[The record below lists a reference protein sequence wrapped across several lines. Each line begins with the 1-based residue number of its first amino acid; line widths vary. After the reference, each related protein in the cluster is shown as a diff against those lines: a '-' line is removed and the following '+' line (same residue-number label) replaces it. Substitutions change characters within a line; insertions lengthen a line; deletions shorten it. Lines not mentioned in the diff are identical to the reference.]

1 MKNLNYEQERLRII
15 FEYSPIAIWEEDFS
29 AVAKLQ
35 KIIQSKK
42 VVNIRKFLK
51 ENPDL
56 VIETFRNIKVLDVNK
71 AALHLYGVKT
81 KKELIANLGKTIHR
95 EAFNVLVDEF
105 ASLLEGKNFYA
116 VEFKSRTITGRL
128 YDVSMRVSVPEMYKD
143 SFERVIVTFEDI
155 SLKKKLERDLLKM
168 AQLDGLTKLYNQN
181 TIVKKL
187 EEEFSRAKR
196 YNLSLSC
203 MMIDLDSFKK
213 INDQFGHQKGN
224 QVLKLAAHLIKSS
237 LREVDFVGRYGGD
250 EFLIV
255 LPETPAEKA
264 MIVANRIKQIFTE
277 GKNNKNIIKLIRLS
291 IGIGA
296 FNLEE
301 TKTVKEFIV
310 KTDQAM
316 YKAKKSGGNQIAVLL
331 E

>member
-1 MKNLNYEQERLRII
+1 MNLNYEQERLRII

-29 AVAKLQ
+29 ALAKLQ
-35 KIIQSKK
+35 KIIQSKNI
-42 VVNIRKFLK
+42 VNIRKFLK
-51 ENPDL
+51 ENTDL
-56 VIETFRNIKVLDVNK
+56 VTETFRHIKVLDVNK

-95 EAFNVLVDEF
+95 EAFNVLIDEF

-116 VEFKSRTITGRL
+116 VEFKSRTVTGRL
-128 YDVSMRVSVPEMYKD
+128 YDVSMRVSVPDMYKN
-143 SFERVIVTFEDI
+143 SFERVIVTFEDV
-155 SLKKKLERDLLKM
+155 SFKKKLERDLLKM
-168 AQLDGLTKLYNQN
+168 AQTDGLTRLYNQN

-187 EEEFSRAKR
+187 EEEFLRARR

-250 EFLIV
+250 EFLII
-255 LPETPAEKA
+255 LPETSAEKA
-264 MIVANRIKQIFTE
+264 IVVANRLKQIFSE
-277 GKNNKNIIKLIRLS
+277 KKNDKNVIKLIRLS

-301 TKTVKEFIV
+301 TKTVKEFIL

-316 YKAKKSGGNQIAVLL
+316 YQAKKSGGNQIAVF
-331 E
+331 